1 MENALNTLKH
11 GNVEIGVL
19 SKGAELSSYKV
30 DGKEFMWDRQPEF
43 WAASSPVLFPFVGV
57 IKDGKYVF
65 EGKDY
70 EITTRHG
77 FARNND
83 FDLVEKGE
91 NFLKFKFSSNE
102 ETLEKYPFEFDFFL
116 IYTIIDNSLE
126 IKYEV
131 LNKTKGDMYF
141 SLGAHPAFAL
151 ELNDEIKLEDYY
163 LEFEKDETAQIYQL
177 RSDALILE
185 EKKDYL
191 QNEKIIK
198 LSGTIFDNDAII
210 FENLN
215 SAKVTLKCSKSTREL
230 SMDYSKFPFV
240 AFWSKPKA
248 PFVCIE
254 PWFGISDFANCT
266 GKLEEKK
273 GILKLKGND
282 VFTAKII
289 INGKL

>member
-1 MENALNTLKH
+1 MKNTTVLKY
-11 GNVEIGVL
+11 GNVEIGVFT
-19 SKGAELSSYKV
+19 KGAELYSYKIN
-30 DGKEFMWDRQPEF
+30 GEEFIWERNPEF
-43 WAASSPVLFPFVGV
+43 WGGSSPVLFPFVG
-57 IKDGKYVF
+57 ILKSGKYTF
-65 EGKDY
+65 DRKEY
-70 EITTRHG
+70 EISTRHG
-77 FARNND
+77 FARDNN
-83 FDLVEKGE
+83 FDLIEKGE

-102 ETLEKYPFEFDFFL
+102 ETLKKYPFEFDFFL
-116 IYTIIDNSLE
+116 VYTITDNSLE

-163 LEFEKDETAQIYQL
+163 LEFEKNETAQIYQL

-191 QNEKIIK
+191 KNEKIIK

-215 SAKVTLKCSKSTREL
+215 SSKVTLKCSKSTREL
-230 SMDYSKFPFV
+230 SMDYSRFPFI
-240 AFWSKPKA
+240 AFWSKSKA

-273 GILKLKGND
+273 GILKLKEND

>member
-30 DGKEFMWDRQPEF
+30 DGKEFMWDRQPEY

-83 FDLVEKGE
+83 FDLVGKGE

-116 IYTIIDNSLE
+116 IYTITDNGLE

-151 ELNDEIKLEDYY
+151 KLNENIKLNDYF
-163 LEFEKDETAQIYQL
+163 LEFEKEETAQIYKL
-177 RSDALILE
+177 VNACVLN
-185 EKKDYL
+185 EKQDYL
-191 QNEKIIK
+191 KNEKIIR
-198 LSGTIFDNDAII
+198 LNETIFDDDAII
-210 FENLN
+210 FKNLKSN
-215 SAKVTLKCSKSTREL
+215 KVTIKCDKTDKKISVNYEG
-230 SMDYSKFPFV
+230 FPYV
-240 AFWSKPKA
+240 AFWSKHAA

-254 PWFGISDFANCT
+254 PWFGITDFESCS
-266 GKLEEKK
+266 GKLEEKE
-273 GILKLKGND
+273 GIIKLPENNN
-282 VFTAKII
+282 FTAKLLIT
-289 INGKL
+289 GSL